1 MRRPDRSISRSVSG
15 ELTREEQQIGEIRN
29 LVEKQQEYILNLL
42 THHKS
47 EVDSKLQNKQ
57 RRFGS
62 RQLEKQ
68 YQINGEFKEQA
79 LRIQAAV
86 AKGDKALAEDEVGR
100 LLKVLEKHEE
110 DLVIADTSPHG
121 WLAVAKVRAG
131 AELPKVLRKK
141 LDQVN
146 KDLAGRKPKRDGQ
159 APRKPFRF
167 SQASQEPYVRR
178 PDRRVSPEEALFQ
191 AGKQLRTGTCSRCQ
205 KGLHYYKECLA
216 FWRKVLESREAK
228 AKDESN

>member
-86 AKGDKALAEDEVGR
+86 AKGDKALAEDEVGG

-131 AELPKVLRKK
+131 TELPKDLRKK
-141 LDQVN
+141 LSQVD
-146 KDLAGRKPKRDGQ
+146 KDLAAKRPQKNGGYQ
-159 APRKPFRF
+159 KKPFRF
-167 SQASQEPYVRR
+167 SQQGQEPFVRQ
-178 PDRRVSPEEALFQ
+178 PDR
-191 AGKQLRTGTCSRCQ
+191 
-205 KGLHYYKECLA
+205 
-216 FWRKVLESREAK
+216 
-228 AKDESN
+228 